1 MNKKL
6 FLNFEFARYGINL
19 VDFNNERKKLLIDSS
34 NFKAADYIFFS
45 QRYKNEDI
53 KYIDKLIELSKTHNK
68 KIILAL
74 KKPEFEANNY
84 KNQSILDLYYLKNK
98 KINKDESDYFFYK
111 KLNKQNYEKIN
122 SIIKEKYSDKITL
135 FDYYEIIC
143 DNQIKKCQSI
153 DEENKKIFYDYGHFT
168 LNGSKYLGKILYQ
181 KNIHNRI
188 FDN

>member
-1 MNKKL
+1 M
-6 FLNFEFARYGINL
+6 
-19 VDFNNERKKLLIDSS
+19 
-34 NFKAADYIFFS
+34 
-45 QRYKNEDI
+45 
-53 KYIDKLIELSKTHNK
+53 
-68 KIILAL
+68 
-74 KKPEFEANNY
+74 
-84 KNQSILDLYYLKNK
+84 DLYYLKNK